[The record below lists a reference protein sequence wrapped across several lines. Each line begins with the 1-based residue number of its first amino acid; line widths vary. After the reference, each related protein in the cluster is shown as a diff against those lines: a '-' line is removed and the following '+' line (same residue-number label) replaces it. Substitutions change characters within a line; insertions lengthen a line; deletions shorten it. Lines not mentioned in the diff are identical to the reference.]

1 MAGGGIC
8 ALSRAE
14 RERGRHKKKH
24 PTARYRHFVV
34 LNLIF
39 VNKCSCFSALLAI
52 YFIRAIA
59 QSLRSHAEK
68 ACKGTIMTKYF
79 LKKMIF
85 FLQNLFITIV
95 IKKGE
100 KERFNKPAVS
110 ETNTLLGEKERIDL

>member
-1 MAGGGIC
+1 MFLFLGAAC
-8 ALSRAE
+8 YL
-14 RERGRHKKKH
+14 
-24 PTARYRHFVV
+24 
-34 LNLIF
+34 
-39 VNKCSCFSALLAI
+39 
-52 YFIRAIA
+52 FIRAIA

-68 ACKGTIMTKYF
+68 ACKGTIMTKCF

>member
-1 MAGGGIC
+1 MFQAAC
-8 ALSRAE
+8 YL
-14 RERGRHKKKH
+14 
-24 PTARYRHFVV
+24 
-34 LNLIF
+34 
-39 VNKCSCFSALLAI
+39 
-52 YFIRAIA
+52 FIRAIA
-59 QSLRSHAEK
+59 QSSRSHAEK

-110 ETNTLLGEKERIDL
+110 ETNTLWGKSKKSKINRDR